1 MWTLIDYF
9 ENNDVN
15 INENA
20 TATQDNNLVD
30 ILVLEGD
37 TVPSNMS
44 LGEREIP
51 RHQNA
56 FNDKSGHIRTT
67 PLSRKLSTR

>member
-44 LGEREIP
+44 LGE
-51 RHQNA
+51 
-56 FNDKSGHIRTT
+56 
-67 PLSRKLSTR
+67 